1 MVTYVEPP
9 AGRLSAVEVEVLRG
23 DEKNYQVAG
32 NESSEDTQVSPSV
45 AELVSKRSIELV
57 ANLVGAV
64 IADVGGVVEEVSGR
78 TAGEEVAHVRSTF
91 LALWGAELV
100 VLARCT
106 FNFEVMKFGNNHAA
120 DEARERVELIEPYT
134 PEFGD

>member
-106 FNFEVMKFGNNHAA
+106 LDFEVMKFGNNHAA
-120 DEARERVELIEPYT
+120 DEACERVQLIEPHT
-134 PEFGD
+134 PELGD